1 MQLNQ
6 LDLNLLLT
14 FEALMRTRS
23 VTLAGERVG
32 LSQSATS
39 NALQRLRAAFGDRL
53 FVRTPTGMQP
63 TALALAMEHD
73 IGDALDRLRQVVE
86 RNRSFE
92 PASTART
99 FRILLSDIAQL
110 AHLPSFVA
118 MLRREA
124 PLVDLVSLSLPLRDA
139 KEAMAAGEMD
149 LALGFIPDLGA
160 DFHRQ
165 SLFEE
170 HWVCVVSRDHPSIG
184 ESLTRAQYLDAAHLS
199 YRPAA
204 SIHASLDGLL
214 EAQFAGQGV
223 RRRVAVSVP
232 YSSGLASTV
241 ASSDLVFT
249 APHGLARS
257 MARLQPVR
265 IVPLPFE
272 LPGIH
277 LNMQWHDR
285 MHRDAGNRWLREA
298 CALNY
303 RADHWG

>member
-1 MQLNQ
+1 MNLHQ
-6 LDLNLLLT
+6 LDLNLLLI

-23 VTLAGERVG
+23 VTQAGERVG

-39 NALQRLRAAFGDRL
+39 NSLQRLRAAFGDRL

-63 TALALAMEHD
+63 TALALEMEHD
-73 IGDALDRLRQVVE
+73 ISDALDRLRQVVE
-86 RNRSFE
+86 RHRSFE
-92 PASTART
+92 PVTTPRS

-118 MLRREA
+118 MLRKEA
-124 PLVDLVSLSLPLRDA
+124 PLVDLVSLSLPLREA
-139 KEAMAAGEMD
+139 KEAMAAGELD
-149 LALGFIPDLGA
+149 LAVGFIPDLGA

-165 SLFEE
+165 SLFVE

-184 ESLTRAQYLDAAHLS
+184 ESLTQQQYLDAAHLS

-214 EAQFAGQGV
+214 EAQFAGQGL
-223 RRRVAVSVP
+223 RRRVALSVP

-241 ASSDLVFT
+241 AQSDLVFT
-249 APHGLARS
+249 APQGLARS
-257 MARLQPVR
+257 MTRLQPVR

-272 LPGIH
+272 LPEIH

-298 CALNY
+298 MARNY
-303 RADHWG
+303 RAEHWG